1 MITYEFVNRMR
12 HTAFDML
19 PLMIIPFVSM
29 ILSATIT
36 YLSERVDEK
45 EIERR
50 KHKRNSVLSTAVQ
63 TKVEL
68 EIKELTVR

>member
-1 MITYEFVNRMR
+1 MMTYEFVDRMR

-19 PLMIIPFVSM
+19 PLTIIPFASM

-45 EIERR
+45 EIEKR
-50 KHKRNSVLSTAVQ
+50 KHKRNLLLSVTAQ
-63 TKVEL
+63 TNVEL
-68 EIKELTVR
+68 ELKELTAR